1 VHANAQIEVNPKAI
15 HYGTLVKGS
24 NRVVDLYIEN
34 KTNTKQAILRAT
46 FSHEFETLYTA
57 REMGPGGSMG
67 IRIKIN
73 PRLKGKFEEN
83 VELWYSGMNTPV
95 IVPITAEVLYVNVN
109 EDKPCPTFG
118 QEPAECCPSNAFI
131 VEVLNAKTDKPI
143 QGATIKLMEKGVT
156 QKKWTTPAN
165 GMVSQEVP
173 IGFYTL
179 EATCSGFKK
188 DEVTSYINKQHN
200 RFTLRLEPLNDE
212 SVEPLLPQPEP
223 EPVVQTQDSLISIVP
238 VVEST
243 VLPESQFNANNIV
256 FLLDISGSMGT
267 DNRLL
272 LMQTALRSMS
282 SAVRPVDQVALISY
296 ANEAKLL
303 LPSTTG
309 DHKLDIENT
318 ISTLEAKGITAGA
331 IAFKRA
337 YKEIKKH
344 RLESGNNQLVVIT
357 DGVFKPSDQVEIE
370 KLVKK
375 ASRKGIKTSVVA
387 IDSNGLAMQKLILV
401 SELGNGSFL
410 PVQNE
415 QDATH
420 VLVEEIKKQSAK

>member
-1 VHANAQIEVNPKAI
+1 MNPKAV
-15 HYGTLVKGS
+15 HYGTLIKGS

-34 KTNTKQAILRAT
+34 KSNSKQALLRAT

-57 REMGPGGSMG
+57 REMAPGGNMV

-73 PRLKGKFEEN
+73 PRLKGKFEEK
-83 VELWYSGMNTPV
+83 VELWYSGLSAPIV
-95 IVPITAEVLYVNVN
+95 VPITAEVLYVNVN

-118 QEPAECCPSNAFI
+118 QEPAECCPSNAFL
-131 VEVLNAKTDKPI
+131 VEVVNARTNKPI
-143 QGATIKLMEKGVT
+143 QGATIKLTEQGIT

-179 EATCSGFKK
+179 EATCGGFKK
-188 DEVTSYINKQHN
+188 DEITSYINKQNN
-200 RFTLRLEPLNDE
+200 RFTLRLEPLNN
-212 SVEPLLPQPEP
+212 EPDKPLPPQPEP
-223 EPVVQTQDSLISIVP
+223 EPVVLQQDTLPAVVP

-272 LMQTALRSMS
+272 LMQTALRSMA

-309 DHKLDIENT
+309 DHRQDIENT
-318 ISTLEAKGITAGA
+318 INTLEAKGTTAGA
-331 IAFKRA
+331 VAFKRA
-337 YKEIKKH
+337 YKEINKH
-344 RLESGNNQLVVIT
+344 RLKSGNNQLVVIT

-375 ASRKGIKTSVVA
+375 ATRKGVKTTVVA
-387 IDSNGLAMQKLILV
+387 IDSNGMAMQKLILV